1 MKKSQS
7 FLDFQLKKSRLAME
21 EIRTSMD
28 YNKYRQL
35 NHGFEVESPSVS
47 KMDKSAAETL
57 GMKKIDDSGVT
68 PDLLDTVKGSR
79 LSCTRSDFAFQEQS
93 AGQHDYNLQTIPVE
107 V

>member
-1 MKKSQS
+1 MLNMCNGIGEFDCVTRKAMNMK
-7 FLDFQLKKSRLAME
+7 
-21 EIRTSMD
+21 
-28 YNKYRQL
+28 
-35 NHGFEVESPSVS
+35 V
-47 KMDKSAAETL
+47 
-57 GMKKIDDSGVT
+57 GVT

>member
-1 MKKSQS
+1 MILSLSKKLT
-7 FLDFQLKKSRLAME
+7 FLILVSIFYFFTLSSALA
-21 EIRTSMD
+21 
-28 YNKYRQL
+28 
-35 NHGFEVESPSVS
+35 
-47 KMDKSAAETL
+47 AC
-57 GMKKIDDSGVT
+57 GVT